1 MKYLELFLA
10 FLKVGLVSFG
20 GGYAGLPLI
29 RETVLSHGWMSDDM
43 FSYFVAVSES
53 TPGPVMVNTATY
65 VGSVQGGILGAV
77 LATLGVVLP
86 AFVIILLVSMAMK
99 RFLANKSVQGV
110 LTGLKPC
117 IAGVILSTGIYML
130 IKCLTVEFSGFDFIA
145 LIICA
150 AVMAAAFA
158 YKKIRKKKMSSI
170 IQIIIAAVLG
180 AILYG
185 I

>member
-10 FLKVGLVSFG
+10 FLKVGLISFG

-29 RETVLSHGWMSDDM
+29 REEVLSHNWMTDDM

-65 VGSVQGGILGAV
+65 VGSVQGGLLGAI
-77 LATLGVVLP
+77 LSTLGVVLP

-99 RFLANKSVQGV
+99 RFLANRGVQGV

-117 IAGVILSTGIYML
+117 IAGVILSTGIYMF
-130 IKCLTVEFSGFDFIA
+130 IKNISVDLTGFDLIA

-150 AVMAAAFA
+150 VVLAASFA
-158 YKKIRKKKMSSI
+158 YKKLRKKKLSSI
-170 IQIIIAAVLG
+170 VQIIIAAVLG